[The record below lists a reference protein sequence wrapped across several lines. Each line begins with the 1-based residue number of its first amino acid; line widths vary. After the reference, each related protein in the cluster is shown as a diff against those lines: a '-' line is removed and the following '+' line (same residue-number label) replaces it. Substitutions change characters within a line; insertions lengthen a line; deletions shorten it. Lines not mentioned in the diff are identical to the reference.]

1 MTKGEFVGENF
12 GISGRLAYVYVSNER
27 KSLYVLH
34 VFEILLW
41 EQDGFV
47 FLVFA
52 KIFYIVS
59 SASQVERQRA
69 TCIVFSFRH
78 MYVTFLYSG
87 GMRRVFYF
95 PC

>member
-1 MTKGEFVGENF
+1 MRTLVSHG
-12 GISGRLAYVYVSNER
+12 SLAYMLVSNVR
-27 KSLYVLH
+27 KSLSLLP

-47 FLVFA
+47 VLAFA
-52 KIFYIVS
+52 KVFYIVS
-59 SASQVERQRA
+59 SASQIERQRA
-69 TCIVFSFRH
+69 TCIVFSFRY

-95 PC
+95 PVKKVSTK